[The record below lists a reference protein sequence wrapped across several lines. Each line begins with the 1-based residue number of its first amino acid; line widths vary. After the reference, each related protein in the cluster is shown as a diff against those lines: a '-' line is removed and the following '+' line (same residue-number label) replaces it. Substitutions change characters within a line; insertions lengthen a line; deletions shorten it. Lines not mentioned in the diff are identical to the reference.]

1 MIKVVLLSHGD
12 RVVGFRVSGHAGFA
26 ESGSDVVCAGVTT
39 AVQLTANGVTECAG
53 IAAEVQVEENL
64 VSLLLPEGCCDGAA
78 FLLLEAFE
86 LQMGVMAQEYKE
98 NVALTYAEV

>member
-1 MIKVVLLSHGD
+1 MIEVVLLSHGD
-12 RVVGFRVSGHAGFA
+12 CVVGFRVSGHAGYA

-53 IAAEVQVEENL
+53 VAAEVQVEENL
-64 VSLLLPEGCCDGAA
+64 VSLLLPERCRNDAA
-78 FLLLEAFE
+78 LLLLEAFE

-98 NVALTYAEV
+98 YVALTYAEV